1 MERIEL
7 PCPSCGKTLKVDAG
21 FAGSVCRCKYCG
33 SLISIPDPLGLSDP
47 KNLDAPDRADR
58 PRSPGKPE
66 TPASSPAPVR
76 SGRKAAG
83 DTLPTGSPVVAPQP
97 TRPHAPMRP
106 GEFDPHEQEDEHG
119 PAIHEAGR
127 VSPGRSSG
135 MTSGQRITLLLG
147 LIAALLIIVAAAFL
161 LLYPF

>member
-47 KNLDAPDRADR
+47 QNLEAPERADR
-58 PRSPGKPE
+58 PASPSKPE
-66 TPASSPAPVR
+66 TPAPVPAKN
-76 SGRKAAG
+76 GRKTRPG
-83 DTLPTGSPVVAPQP
+83 DTLPMGSPIVSPEP
-97 TRPHAPMRP
+97 SRPHAPMRP
-106 GEFDPHEQEDEHG
+106 DEFDPHEHEDEHE
-119 PAIHEAGR
+119 PAIHQAEK
-127 VSPGRSSG
+127 VSPHKPSSL
-135 MTSGQRITLLLG
+135 TSGQRITLLLG
-147 LIAALLIIVAAAFL
+147 LIMALLIIVAAAFM

>member
-58 PRSPGKPE
+58 PASPGKPE
-66 TPASSPAPVR
+66 ASAPTSPR
-76 SGRKAAG
+76 TGRKTRPG
-83 DTLPTGSPVVAPQP
+83 DTLPMGSPIVAPEP
-97 TRPHAPMRP
+97 SRPHAPMRP
-106 GEFDPHEQEDEHG
+106 GEFDPHEQEDERE
-119 PAIHEAGR
+119 PAIHRAEK
-127 VSPGRSSG
+127 VSPHKPSG
-135 MTSGQRITLLLG
+135 LTSGQRITLLLG
-147 LIAALLIIVAAAFL
+147 LVAALLIIVAAAFM